1 AGRPLALAR
10 ARARG
15 IPTRPRDADR
25 HDVRRR
31 LARDRRARRG
41 GVRRPR
47 GRVPCAGR
55 GGPLLPAGRAL
66 ERPRAG
72 PRRCAARRGDPA
84 RDPGYRRMIEIACQT
99 YSLRSRSGPDMLE
112 SVRKAGFRAVELW
125 VGHADYRADPGSAAR
140 MRRAAE
146 RTGVALQS
154 YCVGGFVREGVAT
167 VADRLARA
175 FAYAAELGV
184 SLVTG
189 VVDRR
194 AIPVVDALCRR
205 TGLRFAVENHW
216 YADIARGDDW
226 RRALVDASP
235 LVGATLDTGHAVA
248 AGEDPCAVLAALG
261 ERVLDVHLKDVVVS
275 TRLQRLLWRR
285 PRMEGRSIGG
295 GDVPIA

>member
-1 AGRPLALAR
+1 
-10 ARARG
+10 
-15 IPTRPRDADR
+15 
-25 HDVRRR
+25 
-31 LARDRRARRG
+31 
-41 GVRRPR
+41 
-47 GRVPCAGR
+47 
-55 GGPLLPAGRAL
+55 
-66 ERPRAG
+66 
-72 PRRCAARRGDPA
+72 
-84 RDPGYRRMIEIACQT
+84 MIEIACQT

-295 GDVPIA
+295 GDVPIAPLLAALVAADYAGCVALEDERPDLPLSELQASLRACTGFLRAAVRQSADGVALESGR